1 MTLPEIGLWTGAVTR
16 SVESAIFC
24 PMVTESP
31 TATSGV
37 LTAPTC
43 WQVRT
48 MAVCGSGK
56 TELGLRV
63 LYLCVLLW
71 VQDLPFCSSPEGFVD
86 TYTVNKGYRKVHYE

>member
-1 MTLPEIGLWTGAVTR
+1 
-16 SVESAIFC
+16 
-24 PMVTESP
+24 
-31 TATSGV
+31 
-37 LTAPTC
+37 
-43 WQVRT
+43 